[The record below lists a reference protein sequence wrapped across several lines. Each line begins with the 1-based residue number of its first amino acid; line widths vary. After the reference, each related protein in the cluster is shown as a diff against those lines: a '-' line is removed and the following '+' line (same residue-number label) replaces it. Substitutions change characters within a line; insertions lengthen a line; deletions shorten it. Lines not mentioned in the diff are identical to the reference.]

1 MLYFIDLKNDKAF
14 AKGHITNHINAL
26 NQIATNEL
34 QTIVSDL
41 LFLSEHSVE
50 YQEHRVDHHSPEP
63 LFEAEAKYYIAFSK
77 NRKIYD
83 QIRFLTTDGVTTLQI
98 NYNQGHPEKL
108 SKLDFELNPTEFAEM
123 NKLEIGEIY
132 YSPFKLSMQQEAVEH
147 PFKPIIQFGVP
158 IFKENQKMGILLVN
172 YLGNSF
178 LKYFD
183 QILADAPGEIMLL
196 NSEGFWIKSSH
207 PEDEWG
213 FILKCRAHRQF
224 QKDFPEEWQHIANH
238 QSGQF
243 LNDKGLFTFSTVY
256 PHLYT
261 QRSAPLETTISNN
274 AGVGQHHWKIVS
286 YIPPTILYANSK
298 KFFNRLIIIY
308 IPLMIAI
315 GIGCLILS
323 FINRRRKLA
332 ERRLKEQYISYAR
345 FVPEEFLK
353 LLNKNRLT
361 DIRLADHIQQ
371 EITLFFSDIRSYT
384 QLSESMSPKETF
396 HFLNTYFKEV
406 DPVIQ
411 KNSGFIDKF
420 IGDAIMAIFP
430 QSPLDALSSVIEIKH
445 QLDIYNE
452 GRKNAGYS
460 AIQVGFGLHCGEVT
474 LGTVGT
480 LHRMQTTVIG
490 DTVNLASRIES
501 LTKVF
506 KVDIILS
513 DCVYDRLPDNHHFNI
528 REIDTVRVR
537 GKQTPVVLYEAF
549 DTNSLAI
556 IARKQQGLPLFRQAI
571 ADYKAGHFKE
581 AMDLFNQ
588 CQALC
593 PEDSI
598 PPIYIK
604 RCNALLRVPPGPDW
618 AGISTL

>member
-1 MLYFIDLKNDKAF
+1 MLYFMDLENDKAF

-26 NQIATNEL
+26 NQIAANEL

-50 YQEHRVDHHSPEP
+50 YQEHRIHYHSSES
-63 LFEAEAKYYIAFSK
+63 LFEAEAKYYVAFSK

-83 QIRFLTTDGVTTLQI
+83 QIRFLTTNGVTALQI
-98 NYNQGHPEKL
+98 NYNQGNPEKL
-108 SKLDFELNPTEFAEM
+108 SKLDFEINPAEFAEM
-123 NKLEIGEIY
+123 SKLESGEIY
-132 YSPFKLSMQQEAVEH
+132 YSPFKLSMQQETIEH
-147 PFKPIIQFGVP
+147 PLKPIIQFASPV
-158 IFKENQKMGILLVN
+158 FKENQKMGILLVN

-183 QILADAPGEIMLL
+183 QILADAPGELMLL

-213 FILKCRAHRQF
+213 FILKCRVNRQF
-224 QKDFPEEWQHIANH
+224 QKDFPEEWQHIATH

-261 QRSAPLETTISNN
+261 QRSAQLETTISDSTL
-274 AGVGQHHWKIVS
+274 VGQDYWKIVS
-286 YIPPTILYANSK
+286 YIPPTILYANSRN
-298 KFFNRLIIIY
+298 FFNRLIIIY

-353 LLNKNRLT
+353 LLNKNQLT

-460 AIQVGFGLHCGEVT
+460 TIQVGFGLHCGEVT

-549 DTNSLAI
+549 DTNSLAT

-571 ADYKAGHFKE
+571 TNYKAGHFKE

-588 CQALC
+588 CQELC